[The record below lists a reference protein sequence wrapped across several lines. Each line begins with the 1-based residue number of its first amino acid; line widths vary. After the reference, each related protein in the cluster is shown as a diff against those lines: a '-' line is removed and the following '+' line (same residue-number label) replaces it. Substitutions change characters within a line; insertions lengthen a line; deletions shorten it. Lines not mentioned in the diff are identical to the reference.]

1 MSHPD
6 HLDKTSVEKSELE
19 VAFENAVVNKFHS
32 DCAPELLGCF
42 AATFDEAS
50 FKQALVG

>member
-1 MSHPD
+1 LFALADAVRKGLP
-6 HLDKTSVEKSELE
+6 LE